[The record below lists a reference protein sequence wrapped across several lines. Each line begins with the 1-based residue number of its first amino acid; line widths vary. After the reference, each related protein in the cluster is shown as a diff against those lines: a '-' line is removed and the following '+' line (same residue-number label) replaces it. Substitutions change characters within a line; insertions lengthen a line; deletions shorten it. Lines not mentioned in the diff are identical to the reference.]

1 MRHSEKTHLKKD
13 GVAFY
18 RFFFPV
24 SSNLFRHPQ
33 YFFQKVPQ
41 REGRSIQEKSL
52 SKERGRFLPFLLP
65 GVKQF
70 VSKKWNVFFSFYI
83 RILIIFQ
90 DIQKQ
95 TLPPNASPVPFIG
108 ICLSSRYYSLITK
121 TSRAKIYF
129 FFPRTIHILTIST
142 VYLFTP
148 LPGIRERHLPG
159 VMILRIFKILFY
171 NIVIGVK
178 FSKPRH

>member
-1 MRHSEKTHLKKD
+1 MGLLFTVSFSRCQAICFVTLNIFSRKSLKERDEASRKKACPKNE
-13 GVAFY
+13 GAFY
-18 RFFFPV
+18 RFSFRV
-24 SSNLFRHPQ
+24 SSNLF
-33 YFFQKVPQ
+33 QKN
-41 REGRSIQEKSL
+41 GM
-52 SKERGRFLPFLLP
+52 F
-65 GVKQF
+65 
-70 VSKKWNVFFSFYI
+70 FFSFYI

-95 TLPPNASPVPFIG
+95 TLPPNASSVPFIG

-159 VMILRIFKILFY
+159 VMILRIFKRLFY